1 MKKINQVLVDCK
13 ILVEQNYPILYL
25 ITHIV
30 LVDCKIL
37 VEQNTWWLR
46 LVNM

>member
-13 ILVEQNYPILYL
+13 ILVEQNKLEMYINSAY
-25 ITHIV
+25 V

-37 VEQNTWWLR
+37 VEQNL
-46 LVNM
+46 